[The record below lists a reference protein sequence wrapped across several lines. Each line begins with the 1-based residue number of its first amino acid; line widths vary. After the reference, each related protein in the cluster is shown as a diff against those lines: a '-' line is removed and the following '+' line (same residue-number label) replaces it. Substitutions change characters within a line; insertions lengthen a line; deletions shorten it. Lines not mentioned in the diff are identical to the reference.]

1 MGTSSFR
8 YNQIGNENSG
18 LGTNSGF
25 FSTGNVNTFVGSHSG
40 FGVSAVLTTGSANTG
55 VGNRSL
61 TQITSGGQNTGVGDY
76 ALHNISDGNQN
87 TALGAGALDY
97 HTSGDR
103 NTGVGMWSG
112 RNGATPFTGSDNFYG
127 GYNSGNFNYT
137 GSNNTLVGSN
147 TNVFT
152 SNLTYASAFGSGA
165 SVNCSNCLTLGGNA
179 AANRTRVGINNNN
192 PAFRLHINEVSGVY
206 GEGIALS
213 NINTGSTWEIL
224 NANTN
229 NFWFNYAGA
238 WVGWINSAT
247 GAYNAISDKR
257 LKTNIRPMETILD
270 RVMQLKVSRYEY
282 IKNNPSKI
290 QSIGFIA
297 QEVEPLFPEVVSKQ
311 ETDDS
316 NAEIKDQY
324 GMDYAGMSVIAIKA
338 IQEQQKIIEQLTK
351 RIEELE
357 KKSDK

>member
-1 MGTSSFR
+1 MQ
-8 YNQIGNENSG
+8 QI
-18 LGTNSGF
+18 
-25 FSTGNVNTFVGSHSG
+25 
-40 FGVSAVLTTGSANTG
+40 TTGY
-55 VGNRSL
+55 
-61 TQITSGGQNTGVGDY
+61 QNTASGDY
-76 ALHNISDGNQN
+76 SLHNITTGFQN
-87 TALGAGALDY
+87 AAFGAGALDY
-97 HTSGDR
+97 YTTGDR
-103 NTGVGMWSG
+103 NTGVGMFSG
-112 RNGATPFTGSDNFYG
+112 RSAASFFTGDDNVYA
-127 GYNSGNFNYT
+127 GYNSGSSNWT
-137 GSNNTLVGSN
+137 GSNNTILGSN
-147 TNVFT
+147 ANVNT
-152 SNLTYASAFGSGA
+152 TNLTYATAIGSAA
-165 SVNCSNCLTLGGNA
+165 TVNCSNCLALGGNA

-192 PAFRLHINEVSGVY
+192 PIFRLHINETTGNY
-206 GEGIALS
+206 GEGIALT
-213 NINTGSTWEIL
+213 NGATTWEIL
-224 NANTN
+224 NAFTT

-238 WVGWINSAT
+238 WVGWISSVNGS
-247 GAYNAISDKR
+247 YNAISDKR

-311 ETDDS
+311 ETNDP

-357 KKSDK
+357 QKAGK